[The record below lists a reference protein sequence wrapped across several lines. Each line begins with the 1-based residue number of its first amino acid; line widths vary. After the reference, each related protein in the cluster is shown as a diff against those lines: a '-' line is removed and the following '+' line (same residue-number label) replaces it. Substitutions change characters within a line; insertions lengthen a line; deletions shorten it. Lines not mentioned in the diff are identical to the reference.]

1 MLLAL
6 KLQAREE
13 EGKGKEGARA
23 KHQVCARSPES
34 RKACLREGMGNR
46 RRKRRRRGGGPPMP
60 LLQMKRHFG
69 AFCWHACEPG
79 AKTAVVNFHSAIS

>member
-46 RRKRRRRGGGPPMP
+46 RRKRRRRGGGSAHATFANETP
-60 LLQMKRHFG
+60 LRSILLARLRTGGENGCGKF
-69 AFCWHACEPG
+69 
-79 AKTAVVNFHSAIS
+79 S